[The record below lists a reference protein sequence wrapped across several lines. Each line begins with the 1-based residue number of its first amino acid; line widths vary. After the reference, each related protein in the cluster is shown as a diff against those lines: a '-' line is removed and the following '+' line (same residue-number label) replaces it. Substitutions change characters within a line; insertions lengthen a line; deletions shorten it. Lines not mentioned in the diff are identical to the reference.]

1 METAVIERIRAVSNP
16 LTVIAIFAALAEV
29 ASTVAVAAVDPTVQ
43 RVFIWFVMGFPVL
56 LVGLFFLTLNFNPR
70 VLYAP
75 SDFRDEA
82 NFLTI
87 ALGGQRLTADLDA
100 VTRQID
106 EAQRELAE
114 SLRRSLGTDAA
125 RLSDLQKALS
135 LELQSIRNQIAH
147 TRDSADELF
156 SEATVTAFPQSGLQ
170 ARILSVVASSVGQMS
185 PVDVARACG
194 MSVNATE
201 RAVTRLLKRGLLRKR
216 EDGALEAI
224 PGP

>member
-82 NFLTI
+82 NFLTM

-125 RLSDLQKALS
+125 HL
-135 LELQSIRNQIAH
+135 
-147 TRDSADELF
+147 
-156 SEATVTAFPQSGLQ
+156 
-170 ARILSVVASSVGQMS
+170 
-185 PVDVARACG
+185 
-194 MSVNATE
+194 
-201 RAVTRLLKRGLLRKR
+201 
-216 EDGALEAI
+216 
-224 PGP
+224 